1 MLIYIKQNK
10 TMPKQSNHPID
21 DYYSYAEIARMT
33 DEDIDEF
40 DRNYEKGMEEERK
53 ERIKDGYDDNQ

>member
-1 MLIYIKQNK
+1 
-10 TMPKQSNHPID
+10 
-21 DYYSYAEIARMT
+21 MT